1 MVMVIDVYGLLA
13 EDYETEVHVGR
24 FYVHSTLEA
33 NRVVHELNCMTK
45 RLPDDE
51 QYICEYRHE
60 EARLKKVLELSL

>member
-1 MVMVIDVYGLLA
+1 MVIDVYGLLA

-33 NRVVHELNCMTK
+33 NRIVHELNCLTK
-45 RLPDDE
+45 IVPDYD

-60 EARLKKVLELSL
+60 EAELKKVLELSL

>member
-1 MVMVIDVYGLLA
+1 MVMGIEVDGLLA

-24 FYVHSTLEA
+24 FYGPSTLEA
-33 NRVVHELNCMTK
+33 NRVGHEMNCMTK

-60 EARLKKVLELSL
+60 EAELKKVLELSL